1 MEDKSEVID
10 VMSER
15 DPETQITSAEA
26 RTLLEQAMAAD
37 ENVRARYYAEIF
49 ACLMD
54 YPEFEK
60 FVADNFSVIQ
70 FIDHESGILA
80 VRVDR
85 NSDMESEES
94 EESDD

>member
-1 MEDKSEVID
+1 MADSGESTEVKISPD
-10 VMSER
+10 
-15 DPETQITSAEA
+15 EA
-26 RTLLEQAMAAD
+26 RKLLEQAMAAD

-60 FVADNFSVIQ
+60 FVAENYSVVQ
-70 FIDHESGILA
+70 YIDHESGILA

-85 NSDMESEES
+85 NQEPEEGS
-94 EESDD
+94 ESDE